1 MDTPALE
8 AMLEDESANAILI
21 ARGEDK
27 DEIETLLEAVVILSA
42 SAVFV
47 NNTDEVEL
55 ENAILLELEDTSADM
70 CIEERILR
78 ISTLEG
84 SLVSDKNTSDCALA
98 NLIEFI

>member
-1 MDTPALE
+1 
-8 AMLEDESANAILI
+8 MLEDESANAILI